1 MASIGGLS
9 GSTSNSLSGLK
20 GYGGLA
26 SGLDRDSLIESM
38 TQGTTSKIYKQQQKK
53 TSLQWEQTAIRN
65 ITDKMIAFSDKYLST
80 YSSSTNLFSSTF
92 WGRNNI
98 SVLGS
103 NSKYVSVSGS
113 SSTADTLSIL
123 GVKQLAKK
131 AQMTSGS
138 AASDGILKTGE
149 INPLDVQKA
158 ENLAGKTIEINF
170 GDNNYTVTLP
180 SGSDYK
186 YDTVENIAKSLN
198 EAFKDI
204 ELKDG
209 TKLNAVLKVEASGQ
223 KVTFK
228 NLDQGQNIFKLTGGT
243 ALSHL
248 GFKDKPDSEFK
259 EMDITSAG
267 LESVRNITEDDIF
280 TKTTFIDRIAEK
292 ELTFTYNGVSKS
304 IKMPTKEE
312 LEKAQ
317 DNSKYGATRKE
328 RIMNKMKESMQ
339 NQLDDAFGTGRVK
352 VDMPTNTNGSYSLQF
367 ITTVPDGSADTT
379 SILSVSSGSP
389 GLLGENGALKMNY
402 GESNRINM
410 DAKIS
415 ESGLNLGKD
424 VKFPAKITINN
435 AEIEVTENDTVRTL
449 MDKIN
454 NDPDAGVQVSYQNS
468 SDKFVF
474 TAKANGASGNITVG
488 GDFAKIFGDEN
499 TFNKVKGQDAII
511 SVKYAGSDEEVKIVR
526 DSNTF
531 KMDGMTITVSGEFGY
546 IKNPNFDSSKPIDPE
561 NNPDMI
567 LDPTVDPVTFDAKV
581 DEDKIV
587 ETIKKMVEEYNEI
600 IELVGKET
608 GTKPNRDYEPLTSAQ
623 KAEMSESEIEA
634 WEEKAKEGLLFN
646 DNDLKGL
653 SNSLRFVVS
662 TVDQAALKKLGITT
676 SSTASDN
683 GKLSFDESA
692 FRAALKTDPEGI
704 REMFTKERT
713 VDENGV
719 ATGVNG
725 IAVNMKS
732 AFDKYAKT
740 LGEPKGIL
748 IERAGSIKSPAS
760 ITQNSLYKQIEQI
773 DERISDLQDLL
784 EMEQDR
790 YIKQFTALESV
801 IAQMNSQSG
810 WLSQFGSGY

>member
-113 SSTADTLSIL
+113 SSTEDTLSIL

-138 AASDGILKTGE
+138 AASDGILKTGK
-149 INPLDVQKA
+149 IDLSDQKA
-158 ENLAGKTIEINF
+158 ENLEGKTIEINY
-170 GDNNYTVTLP
+170 GDKNYTVTLP

-186 YDTVENIAKSLN
+186 YDSVDNIVKSLN
-198 EAFKDI
+198 KAFENVELDGGKKLNDVLAVETKGDRIVFKD
-204 ELKDG
+204 
-209 TKLNAVLKVEASGQ
+209 KVNNG
-223 KVTFK
+223 
-228 NLDQGQNIFKLTGGT
+228 NIFKLTGGT

-267 LESVRNITEDDIF
+267 LESVRDITEDDIF
-280 TKTTFIDRIAEK
+280 TKTPFIDRIAGK

-304 IKMPTKEE
+304 IKLP
-312 LEKAQ
+312 EKDALNNGNIL
-317 DNSKYGATRKE
+317 DTLRT
-328 RIMNKMKESMQ
+328 SMQ
-339 NQLDDAFGTGRVK
+339 KQLDDAFGDGRIK
-352 VDMPTNTNGSYSLQF
+352 VSANSGGLQF
-367 ITTVPDGSADTT
+367 KTTVPGGGNDT
-379 SILSVSSGSP
+379 SSVLSVSSGSA
-389 GLLGENGALKMNY
+389 GLLGENGALNMNY
-402 GESNRINM
+402 GESNRVNM
-410 DAKIS
+410 EAKIS
-415 ESGLNLGKD
+415 ESGLRTFKEGTT
-424 VKFPAKITINN
+424 FPATITINGVDIKV
-435 AEIEVTENDTVRTL
+435 EESDTVRTL

-454 NDPDAGVQVSYQNS
+454 NSDAGVEVNYQNS

-474 TAKANGASGNITVG
+474 TSKKDGASGKISVG
-488 GDFAKIFGDEN
+488 GDFKNIFG
-499 TFNKVKGQDAII
+499 TSFNKTDGQDAIVA
-511 SVKYAGSDEEVKIVR
+511 VKYAGSDEVVEIVR
-526 DSNTF
+526 DSNSF
-531 KMDGMTITVSGEFGY
+531 KIDGMTISVNGEFGY
-546 IKNPNFDSSKPIDPE
+546 KAGAGGKLE
-561 NNPDMI
+561 
-567 LDPTVDPVTFDAKV
+567 LDKTSDPVTFDAKV

-608 GTKPNRDYEPLTSAQ
+608 GIKPNRDYEPLTSAQ

-662 TVDQAALKKLGITT
+662 TADQAALKKLGITT
-676 SSTASDN
+676 SSTASDK

-760 ITQNSLYKQIEQI
+760 ITQNSLYKQMEQI
-773 DERISDLQDLL
+773 DKRISDLQDVLK
-784 EMEQDR
+784 MEQDR
-790 YIKQFTALESV
+790 YIRQFTALESV

>member
-138 AASDGILKTGE
+138 AASDGILKTGK
-149 INPLDVQKA
+149 IDLSDQKA
-158 ENLAGKTIEINF
+158 ENLEGKTIEINY
-170 GDNNYTVTLP
+170 GDKNYTVTLP

-186 YDTVENIAKSLN
+186 YDSVDNIVKSLN
-198 EAFKDI
+198 KAFENVELDGGKKLNDVLAVETKGDRIVFKD
-204 ELKDG
+204 
-209 TKLNAVLKVEASGQ
+209 KVNNG
-223 KVTFK
+223 
-228 NLDQGQNIFKLTGGT
+228 NIFKLTGGT

-267 LESVRNITEDDIF
+267 LESVRDITEDDIF
-280 TKTTFIDRIAEK
+280 TKTPFIDRIAGK

-304 IKMPTKEE
+304 IKLP
-312 LEKAQ
+312 EKDALNNGNIL
-317 DNSKYGATRKE
+317 DTLRT
-328 RIMNKMKESMQ
+328 SMQ
-339 NQLDDAFGTGRVK
+339 KQLDDAFGDGRIK
-352 VDMPTNTNGSYSLQF
+352 VSANSGGLQF
-367 ITTVPDGSADTT
+367 KTTVPGGGNDT
-379 SILSVSSGSP
+379 SSVLSVSSGSA
-389 GLLGENGALKMNY
+389 GLLGENGALNMNY
-402 GESNRINM
+402 GESNRVNM
-410 DAKIS
+410 EAKIS
-415 ESGLNLGKD
+415 ESGLRTFKEGTT
-424 VKFPAKITINN
+424 FPATITINGVDIKV
-435 AEIEVTENDTVRTL
+435 EESDTVRTL

-454 NDPDAGVQVSYQNS
+454 NSDAGVEVNYQNY

-474 TAKANGASGNITVG
+474 TSKKDGASGKISVG
-488 GDFAKIFGDEN
+488 GDFKNIFG
-499 TFNKVKGQDAII
+499 TSFNKTDGQDAIVA
-511 SVKYAGSDEEVKIVR
+511 VKYAGSDEVVEIVR
-526 DSNTF
+526 DSNSF
-531 KMDGMTITVSGEFGY
+531 KIDGMTISVNGEFGY
-546 IKNPNFDSSKPIDPE
+546 KAGAGGKLE
-561 NNPDMI
+561 
-567 LDPTVDPVTFDAKV
+567 LDKTSDPVTFDAKV

-608 GTKPNRDYEPLTSAQ
+608 GIKPNRDYEPLTSAQ

-662 TVDQAALKKLGITT
+662 TADQAALKKLGITT
-676 SSTASDN
+676 SSTASDK

-760 ITQNSLYKQIEQI
+760 ITQNSLYKQMEQI
-773 DERISDLQDLL
+773 DKRISDLQDVLK
-784 EMEQDR
+784 MEQDR
-790 YIKQFTALESV
+790 YIRQFTALESV

>member
-138 AASDGILKTGE
+138 AASDGILKTGK
-149 INPLDVQKA
+149 IDLSDQKA
-158 ENLAGKTIEINF
+158 ENLEGKTIEINY
-170 GDNNYTVTLP
+170 GDKNYTVTLP

-186 YDTVENIAKSLN
+186 YDSVDNIVKSLN
-198 EAFKDI
+198 KAFENVELDGGKKLNDVLAVETKGDRIVFKD
-204 ELKDG
+204 
-209 TKLNAVLKVEASGQ
+209 KVNNG
-223 KVTFK
+223 
-228 NLDQGQNIFKLTGGT
+228 NIFKLTGGT

-280 TKTTFIDRIAEK
+280 TKTPFIDRIAGK

-304 IKMPTKEE
+304 IKLP
-312 LEKAQ
+312 EKDALNNG
-317 DNSKYGATRKE
+317 DILDTLRT
-328 RIMNKMKESMQ
+328 SMQ
-339 NQLDDAFGTGRVK
+339 KQLDDAFGDGRIK
-352 VDMPTNTNGSYSLQF
+352 VSANSGGLQF
-367 ITTVPDGSADTT
+367 KTTVPGGGNDT
-379 SILSVSSGSP
+379 SSVLSVSSGSA
-389 GLLGENGALKMNY
+389 GLLGENGALNMNY
-402 GESNRINM
+402 GESNRVNM
-410 DAKIS
+410 EAKIS
-415 ESGLNLGKD
+415 ESGLITFKEGTT
-424 VKFPAKITINN
+424 FPATITINGVDIKV
-435 AEIEVTENDTVRTL
+435 EESDTVRTL

-454 NDPDAGVQVSYQNS
+454 NSDAGVEVNYQNS

-474 TAKANGASGNITVG
+474 TSKKDGASGKISVG
-488 GDFAKIFGDEN
+488 GDFENIFG
-499 TFNKVKGQDAII
+499 TSFNKTDGQDAIVA
-511 SVKYAGSDEEVKIVR
+511 VKYAGSDKEVEIVR
-526 DSNTF
+526 DSNSF
-531 KMDGMTITVSGEFGY
+531 KIDGMTISVNGEFGY
-546 IKNPNFDSSKPIDPE
+546 KAGAGGKLE
-561 NNPDMI
+561 
-567 LDPTVDPVTFDAKV
+567 LDKTSDPVTFDAKV

-662 TVDQAALKKLGITT
+662 TADQAALKKLGITT

-790 YIKQFTALESV
+790 YIRQFTALESV

>member
-138 AASDGILKTGE
+138 AASDGILKTGK
-149 INPLDVQKA
+149 IDLSDQKA
-158 ENLAGKTIEINF
+158 ENLEGKTIEINY
-170 GDNNYTVTLP
+170 GDKNYTVTLP

-186 YDTVENIAKSLN
+186 YDSVDNIVKSLN
-198 EAFKDI
+198 KAFENVELDGGKKLNDVLAVETKGDRIVFKD
-204 ELKDG
+204 KG
-209 TKLNAVLKVEASGQ
+209 NNG
-223 KVTFK
+223 
-228 NLDQGQNIFKLTGGT
+228 NIFKLTGGT

-267 LESVRNITEDDIF
+267 LESVRDITEDDIF
-280 TKTTFIDRIAEK
+280 TKTPFIDRIAGK

-304 IKMPTKEE
+304 IKLP
-312 LEKAQ
+312 EKDALNNGNIL
-317 DNSKYGATRKE
+317 DTLRT
-328 RIMNKMKESMQ
+328 SMQ
-339 NQLDDAFGTGRVK
+339 KQLDDAFGDGRIK
-352 VDMPTNTNGSYSLQF
+352 VSANSGGLQF
-367 ITTVPDGSADTT
+367 KTTVPGGGNDTS
-379 SILSVSSGSP
+379 SILSVSSGSA
-389 GLLGENGALKMNY
+389 GLLGENGALNMNY
-402 GESNRINM
+402 GESNRVNM
-410 DAKIS
+410 EAKIS
-415 ESGLNLGKD
+415 ESGLRTFKEGTT
-424 VKFPAKITINN
+424 FPATITINGVDIKV
-435 AEIEVTENDTVRTL
+435 EESDTVRTL

-454 NDPDAGVQVSYQNS
+454 NSDAGVEVNYQNS

-474 TAKANGASGNITVG
+474 TSKKDGASGKISVG
-488 GDFAKIFGDEN
+488 GDFKNIFG
-499 TFNKVKGQDAII
+499 TSFNKTDGQDAIVA
-511 SVKYAGSDEEVKIVR
+511 VKYAGSDEVVEIVR
-526 DSNTF
+526 DSNSF
-531 KMDGMTITVSGEFGY
+531 KIDGMTISVNGEFGY
-546 IKNPNFDSSKPIDPE
+546 KAGAGGKLE
-561 NNPDMI
+561 
-567 LDPTVDPVTFDAKV
+567 LDKTSDPVTFDAKV

-608 GTKPNRDYEPLTSAQ
+608 GIKPNRDYEPLTSAQ

-662 TVDQAALKKLGITT
+662 TADQAALKKLGITT
-676 SSTASDN
+676 SSTASDK

-760 ITQNSLYKQIEQI
+760 ITQNSLYKQMEQI
-773 DERISDLQDLL
+773 DKRISDLQDVLK
-784 EMEQDR
+784 MEQDR
-790 YIKQFTALESV
+790 YIRQFTALESV

>member
-26 SGLDRDSLIESM
+26 SALDRDSLIESM

-138 AASDGILKTGE
+138 AASDGILKTGK
-149 INPLDVQKA
+149 IDLSDQKA
-158 ENLAGKTIEINF
+158 ENLEGKTIEINY
-170 GDNNYTVTLP
+170 GDKNYTVTLP

-186 YDTVENIAKSLN
+186 YDSVDNIVKSLN
-198 EAFKDI
+198 KAFENVELDGGKKLNDVLAVETKGDRIVFKD
-204 ELKDG
+204 
-209 TKLNAVLKVEASGQ
+209 KVNNG
-223 KVTFK
+223 
-228 NLDQGQNIFKLTGGT
+228 NIFKLTGGT

-267 LESVRNITEDDIF
+267 LESVRDITEDDIF
-280 TKTTFIDRIAEK
+280 TKTPFIDRIAGK

-304 IKMPTKEE
+304 IKLP
-312 LEKAQ
+312 EKDALNNGNIL
-317 DNSKYGATRKE
+317 DTLRT
-328 RIMNKMKESMQ
+328 SMQ
-339 NQLDDAFGTGRVK
+339 KQLDDAFGDGRIK
-352 VDMPTNTNGSYSLQF
+352 VSANSGGLQF
-367 ITTVPDGSADTT
+367 KTTVPGGGNDT
-379 SILSVSSGSP
+379 SSVLSVSSGSA
-389 GLLGENGALKMNY
+389 GLLGENGALNMNY
-402 GESNRINM
+402 GESNRVNM
-410 DAKIS
+410 EAKIS
-415 ESGLNLGKD
+415 ESGLRTFKEGTT
-424 VKFPAKITINN
+424 FPATITINGVDIKV
-435 AEIEVTENDTVRTL
+435 EESDTVRTL

-454 NDPDAGVQVSYQNS
+454 NSDAGVEVNYQNS

-474 TAKANGASGNITVG
+474 TSKKDGASGKISVG
-488 GDFAKIFGDEN
+488 GDFKNIFG
-499 TFNKVKGQDAII
+499 TSFNKTDGQDAIVA
-511 SVKYAGSDEEVKIVR
+511 VKYAGSDEVVEIVR
-526 DSNTF
+526 DSNSF
-531 KMDGMTITVSGEFGY
+531 KIDGMTISVNGEFGY
-546 IKNPNFDSSKPIDPE
+546 KAGAGGKLE
-561 NNPDMI
+561 
-567 LDPTVDPVTFDAKV
+567 LDKTSDPVTFDAKV

-608 GTKPNRDYEPLTSAQ
+608 GIKPNRDYEPLTSAQ

-662 TVDQAALKKLGITT
+662 TADQAALKKLGITT
-676 SSTASDN
+676 SSTASDK

-760 ITQNSLYKQIEQI
+760 ITQNSLYKQMEQI
-773 DERISDLQDLL
+773 DKRISDLQDVLK
-784 EMEQDR
+784 MEQDR
-790 YIKQFTALESV
+790 YIRQFTALESV

>member
-138 AASDGILKTGE
+138 AASDGILKTGR
-149 INPLDVQKA
+149 IDLSDQKA
-158 ENLAGKTIEINF
+158 ENLEGKTIEINY
-170 GDNNYTVTLP
+170 GDKNYTVTLP

-186 YDTVENIAKSLN
+186 YDSVDNIVKSLN
-198 EAFKDI
+198 KAFENVELDGGKKLNDVLAVETKGDRIVFKD
-204 ELKDG
+204 
-209 TKLNAVLKVEASGQ
+209 KVNNG
-223 KVTFK
+223 
-228 NLDQGQNIFKLTGGT
+228 NIFKLTGGT

-267 LESVRNITEDDIF
+267 LESVRDITEDDIF
-280 TKTTFIDRIAEK
+280 TKTPFIDRIAGK

-304 IKMPTKEE
+304 IKLP
-312 LEKAQ
+312 EKDALNNGNIQ
-317 DNSKYGATRKE
+317 DTLRT
-328 RIMNKMKESMQ
+328 SMQ
-339 NQLDDAFGTGRVK
+339 KQLDDAFGDGRIK
-352 VDMPTNTNGSYSLQF
+352 VSANSGGLQF
-367 ITTVPDGSADTT
+367 KTTVPGGGNDTS
-379 SILSVSSGSP
+379 SILSVSSGSA
-389 GLLGENGALKMNY
+389 GLLGENGALNMNY
-402 GESNRINM
+402 GESNRVNM
-410 DAKIS
+410 EAKIS
-415 ESGLNLGKD
+415 ESGLRTFKEGTT
-424 VKFPAKITINN
+424 FPATITINGVDIKV
-435 AEIEVTENDTVRTL
+435 EESDTVRTL

-454 NDPDAGVQVSYQNS
+454 NSDAGVEVNYQNS

-474 TAKANGASGNITVG
+474 TSKKDGASGKISVG
-488 GDFAKIFGDEN
+488 GDFKYIFG
-499 TFNKVKGQDAII
+499 TSFNKTDGQDAIVA
-511 SVKYAGSDEEVKIVR
+511 VKYAGSDEVVEIVR
-526 DSNTF
+526 DSNSF
-531 KMDGMTITVSGEFGY
+531 KIDGMTISVNGEFGY
-546 IKNPNFDSSKPIDPE
+546 KAGAGGKLE
-561 NNPDMI
+561 
-567 LDPTVDPVTFDAKV
+567 LDKTSDPVTFDAKV

-608 GTKPNRDYEPLTSAQ
+608 GIKPNRDYEPLTSAQ

-662 TVDQAALKKLGITT
+662 TADQAALKKLGITT
-676 SSTASDN
+676 SSTASDK

-760 ITQNSLYKQIEQI
+760 ITQNSLYKQMEQI
-773 DERISDLQDLL
+773 DKRTSDLQDVLK
-784 EMEQDR
+784 MEQDR
-790 YIKQFTALESV
+790 YIRQFTALESV

>member
-138 AASDGILKTGE
+138 AASDGILKTGK
-149 INPLDVQKA
+149 IDLSDQKA
-158 ENLAGKTIEINF
+158 ENLEGKTIEINY
-170 GDNNYTVTLP
+170 GDKNYTVTLP

-186 YDTVENIAKSLN
+186 YDSVDNIVKSLN
-198 EAFKDI
+198 KAFENVELDGGKKLNDVLAVETKGDRIVFKD
-204 ELKDG
+204 
-209 TKLNAVLKVEASGQ
+209 KVNNG
-223 KVTFK
+223 
-228 NLDQGQNIFKLTGGT
+228 NIFKLTGGT

-267 LESVRNITEDDIF
+267 LESVRDITEDDIF
-280 TKTTFIDRIAEK
+280 TKTPFIDRIAGK

-304 IKMPTKEE
+304 IKLP
-312 LEKAQ
+312 EKDALNNGNIL
-317 DNSKYGATRKE
+317 DTLRT
-328 RIMNKMKESMQ
+328 SMQ
-339 NQLDDAFGTGRVK
+339 KQLDDAFGDGRIK
-352 VDMPTNTNGSYSLQF
+352 VSANSGGLQF
-367 ITTVPDGSADTT
+367 KTTVPGGGNDT
-379 SILSVSSGSP
+379 SSVLSVSSGSA
-389 GLLGENGALKMNY
+389 GLLGENGALNMNY
-402 GESNRINM
+402 GESNRVNM
-410 DAKIS
+410 EAKIS
-415 ESGLNLGKD
+415 ESGLRTFKEGTT
-424 VKFPAKITINN
+424 FPATMTINGVDIKV
-435 AEIEVTENDTVRTL
+435 EESDTVRTL

-454 NDPDAGVQVSYQNS
+454 NSDAGVEVNYQNS

-474 TAKANGASGNITVG
+474 TSKKDGASGKISVG
-488 GDFAKIFGDEN
+488 GDFKNIFG
-499 TFNKVKGQDAII
+499 TSFNKTDGQDAIVA
-511 SVKYAGSDEEVKIVR
+511 VKYAGSDEVVEIVR
-526 DSNTF
+526 DSNSF
-531 KMDGMTITVSGEFGY
+531 KIDGMTISVNGEFGY
-546 IKNPNFDSSKPIDPE
+546 KAGAGGKLE
-561 NNPDMI
+561 
-567 LDPTVDPVTFDAKV
+567 LDKTSDPVTFDAKV

-608 GTKPNRDYEPLTSAQ
+608 GIKPNRDYEPLTSAQ

-662 TVDQAALKKLGITT
+662 TADQAALKKLGITT
-676 SSTASDN
+676 SSTASDK

-760 ITQNSLYKQIEQI
+760 ITQNSLYKQMEQI
-773 DERISDLQDLL
+773 DKRISDLQDVLK
-784 EMEQDR
+784 MEQDR
-790 YIKQFTALESV
+790 YIRQFTALESV

>member
-138 AASDGILKTGE
+138 AASDGILKTGK
-149 INPLDVQKA
+149 IDLSDQKA
-158 ENLAGKTIEINF
+158 ENLEGKTIEINY
-170 GDNNYTVTLP
+170 GDKNYTVTLP

-186 YDTVENIAKSLN
+186 YDSVDNIVKSLN
-198 EAFKDI
+198 KAFENVELDGGKKLNDVLAVETKGDRIVFKD
-204 ELKDG
+204 
-209 TKLNAVLKVEASGQ
+209 KVNNG
-223 KVTFK
+223 
-228 NLDQGQNIFKLTGGT
+228 NIFKLTGGT

-267 LESVRNITEDDIF
+267 LESVRDITEDDIF
-280 TKTTFIDRIAEK
+280 TNTPFIDRIAGK

-304 IKMPTKEE
+304 IKLP
-312 LEKAQ
+312 EKDALNNGNIL
-317 DNSKYGATRKE
+317 DTLRT
-328 RIMNKMKESMQ
+328 SMQ
-339 NQLDDAFGTGRVK
+339 KQLDDAFGDGRIK
-352 VDMPTNTNGSYSLQF
+352 VSANSGGLQF
-367 ITTVPDGSADTT
+367 KTTVPGGGNDT
-379 SILSVSSGSP
+379 SSVLSVSSGSA
-389 GLLGENGALKMNY
+389 GLLGENGALNMNY
-402 GESNRINM
+402 GESNRVNM
-410 DAKIS
+410 EAKIS
-415 ESGLNLGKD
+415 ESGLRTFKEGTT
-424 VKFPAKITINN
+424 FPATITINGVDIKV
-435 AEIEVTENDTVRTL
+435 EESDTVRTL

-454 NDPDAGVQVSYQNS
+454 NSDAGVEVNYQNS

-474 TAKANGASGNITVG
+474 TSKKDGASGKISVG
-488 GDFAKIFGDEN
+488 GDFKNIFG
-499 TFNKVKGQDAII
+499 TSFNKTDGQDAIVA
-511 SVKYAGSDEEVKIVR
+511 VKYAGSDEVVEIVR
-526 DSNTF
+526 DSNSF
-531 KMDGMTITVSGEFGY
+531 KIDGMTISVNGEFGY
-546 IKNPNFDSSKPIDPE
+546 KAGAGGKLE
-561 NNPDMI
+561 
-567 LDPTVDPVTFDAKV
+567 LDKTSDPVTFDAKV

>member
-138 AASDGILKTGE
+138 AASDGILKTGK
-149 INPLDVQKA
+149 IDLSDQKA
-158 ENLAGKTIEINF
+158 ENLEGKTIEINY
-170 GDNNYTVTLP
+170 GDKNYTVTLP

-186 YDTVENIAKSLN
+186 YDSVDNIVKSLN
-198 EAFKDI
+198 KAFENVELDGGKKLNDVLAVETKGDRIVFKD
-204 ELKDG
+204 
-209 TKLNAVLKVEASGQ
+209 KVNNG
-223 KVTFK
+223 
-228 NLDQGQNIFKLTGGT
+228 NIFKLTGGT

-259 EMDITSAG
+259 EMDDITSAG
-267 LESVRNITEDDIF
+267 LESVRDITEDDIF
-280 TKTTFIDRIAEK
+280 TKTPFIDRIAGK

-304 IKMPTKEE
+304 IKLP
-312 LEKAQ
+312 EKDALNNGNIL
-317 DNSKYGATRKE
+317 DTLRT
-328 RIMNKMKESMQ
+328 SMQ
-339 NQLDDAFGTGRVK
+339 KQLDDAFGDGRIK
-352 VDMPTNTNGSYSLQF
+352 VSANSGGLQF
-367 ITTVPDGSADTT
+367 KTTVPGGGNDT
-379 SILSVSSGSP
+379 SSVLSVSSGSA
-389 GLLGENGALKMNY
+389 GLLGENGALNMNY
-402 GESNRINM
+402 GESNRVNM
-410 DAKIS
+410 EAKIS
-415 ESGLNLGKD
+415 ESGLRTFKEGTT
-424 VKFPAKITINN
+424 FPATITINGVDIKV
-435 AEIEVTENDTVRTL
+435 EESDTVRTL

-454 NDPDAGVQVSYQNS
+454 NSDAGVEVNYQNS

-474 TAKANGASGNITVG
+474 TSKKDGASGKISVG
-488 GDFAKIFGDEN
+488 GDFKNIFG
-499 TFNKVKGQDAII
+499 TSFNKTDGQDAIVA
-511 SVKYAGSDEEVKIVR
+511 VKYAGSDEVVEIVR
-526 DSNTF
+526 DSNSF
-531 KMDGMTITVSGEFGY
+531 KIDGMTISVNGEFGY
-546 IKNPNFDSSKPIDPE
+546 KAGAGGKLE
-561 NNPDMI
+561 
-567 LDPTVDPVTFDAKV
+567 LDKTSDPVTFDAKV

-608 GTKPNRDYEPLTSAQ
+608 GIKPNRDYEPLTSAQ

-662 TVDQAALKKLGITT
+662 TADQAALKKLGITT
-676 SSTASDN
+676 SSTASDK

-760 ITQNSLYKQIEQI
+760 ITQNSLYKQMEQI
-773 DERISDLQDLL
+773 DKRISDLQDVLK
-784 EMEQDR
+784 MEQDR
-790 YIKQFTALESV
+790 YIRQFTALESV

>member
-138 AASDGILKTGE
+138 AASDGILKTGK
-149 INPLDVQKA
+149 IDLSDQKA
-158 ENLAGKTIEINF
+158 ENLEGKIIEINY
-170 GDNNYTVTLP
+170 GDKNYTVTLP

-186 YDTVENIAKSLN
+186 YDSVDNIVKSLN
-198 EAFKDI
+198 KAFENVELDGGKKLNDVLAVETKGDRIVFKD
-204 ELKDG
+204 
-209 TKLNAVLKVEASGQ
+209 KVNNG
-223 KVTFK
+223 
-228 NLDQGQNIFKLTGGT
+228 NIFKLTGGT

-267 LESVRNITEDDIF
+267 LESVRDITEDDIF
-280 TKTTFIDRIAEK
+280 TKTPFIDRIAGK

-304 IKMPTKEE
+304 IKLP
-312 LEKAQ
+312 EKDALNNGNIL
-317 DNSKYGATRKE
+317 DTLRT
-328 RIMNKMKESMQ
+328 SMQ
-339 NQLDDAFGTGRVK
+339 KQLDDAFGDGRIK
-352 VDMPTNTNGSYSLQF
+352 VSANSGGLQF
-367 ITTVPDGSADTT
+367 KTTVPGGGNDT
-379 SILSVSSGSP
+379 SSVLSVSSGSA
-389 GLLGENGALKMNY
+389 GLLGENGALNMNY
-402 GESNRINM
+402 GESNRVNM
-410 DAKIS
+410 EAKIS
-415 ESGLNLGKD
+415 ESGLRTFKEGTT
-424 VKFPAKITINN
+424 FPATITINGVDIKV
-435 AEIEVTENDTVRTL
+435 EESDTVRTL

-454 NDPDAGVQVSYQNS
+454 NSDAGVEVNYQNS

-474 TAKANGASGNITVG
+474 TSKKDGASGKISVG
-488 GDFAKIFGDEN
+488 GDFKNIFG
-499 TFNKVKGQDAII
+499 TSFNKTDGQDAIVA
-511 SVKYAGSDEEVKIVR
+511 VKYAGSDEVVEIVR
-526 DSNTF
+526 DSNSF
-531 KMDGMTITVSGEFGY
+531 KIDGMTISVNGEFGY
-546 IKNPNFDSSKPIDPE
+546 KAGAGGKLE
-561 NNPDMI
+561 
-567 LDPTVDPVTFDAKV
+567 LDKTSDPVTFDAKV

-608 GTKPNRDYEPLTSAQ
+608 GIKPNRDYEPLTSAQ

-662 TVDQAALKKLGITT
+662 TADQAALKKLGITT
-676 SSTASDN
+676 SSTASDK

-760 ITQNSLYKQIEQI
+760 ITQNSLYKQMEQI
-773 DERISDLQDLL
+773 DKRISDLQDVLK
-784 EMEQDR
+784 MEQDR
-790 YIKQFTALESV
+790 YIRQFTALESV

>member
-138 AASDGILKTGE
+138 AASDGILKTGK
-149 INPLDVQKA
+149 IDLSDQKA
-158 ENLAGKTIEINF
+158 ENLEGKTIEINY
-170 GDNNYTVTLP
+170 GDKNYTVTLP

-186 YDTVENIAKSLN
+186 YDSVDNIVKSLN
-198 EAFKDI
+198 KAFENVELDGGKKLNDVLAVETKGDRIVFKD
-204 ELKDG
+204 
-209 TKLNAVLKVEASGQ
+209 KVNNG
-223 KVTFK
+223 
-228 NLDQGQNIFKLTGGT
+228 NIFKLTGGT

-280 TKTTFIDRIAEK
+280 TKTPFIDRIAGK

-304 IKMPTKEE
+304 IKLP
-312 LEKAQ
+312 EKDALNNG
-317 DNSKYGATRKE
+317 DILDTLRT
-328 RIMNKMKESMQ
+328 SMQ
-339 NQLDDAFGTGRVK
+339 KQLDDAFGDGRIK
-352 VDMPTNTNGSYSLQF
+352 VSANSGGLQF
-367 ITTVPDGSADTT
+367 KTTVPGGGNDT
-379 SILSVSSGSP
+379 SSVLSVSSGSA
-389 GLLGENGALKMNY
+389 GLLGENGALNMNY
-402 GESNRINM
+402 GESNRVNM
-410 DAKIS
+410 EAKIS
-415 ESGLNLGKD
+415 ESGLITFKEGTT
-424 VKFPAKITINN
+424 FPATITINGVDDIKV
-435 AEIEVTENDTVRTL
+435 EESDTVRTL

-454 NDPDAGVQVSYQNS
+454 NSDAGVEVNYQNS

-474 TAKANGASGNITVG
+474 TSKKDGASGKISVG
-488 GDFAKIFGDEN
+488 GDFENIFG
-499 TFNKVKGQDAII
+499 TSFNKTDGQDAIVA
-511 SVKYAGSDEEVKIVR
+511 VKYAGSDKEVEIVR
-526 DSNTF
+526 DSNSF
-531 KMDGMTITVSGEFGY
+531 KIDGMTISVNGEFGY
-546 IKNPNFDSSKPIDPE
+546 KAGAGGKLE
-561 NNPDMI
+561 
-567 LDPTVDPVTFDAKV
+567 LDKTSDPVTFDAKV

-662 TVDQAALKKLGITT
+662 TADQAALKKLGITT

-773 DERISDLQDLL
+773 DERISRSSGSSGNGTGSLYQTVYCIRISDRAD
-784 EMEQDR
+784 EQSEW
-790 YIKQFTALESV
+790 LV
-801 IAQMNSQSG
+801 ITVWKRILM
-810 WLSQFGSGY
+810 

>member
-80 YSSSTNLFSSTF
+80 YSSSTNLFRSTF

-138 AASDGILKTGE
+138 AASDGILKTGK
-149 INPLDVQKA
+149 IDLSDQKA
-158 ENLAGKTIEINF
+158 ENLEGKTIEINY
-170 GDNNYTVTLP
+170 GDKNYTVTLP

-186 YDTVENIAKSLN
+186 YDSVDNIVKSLN
-198 EAFKDI
+198 KAFENVELDGGKKLNDVLAVETKGDRIVFKD
-204 ELKDG
+204 
-209 TKLNAVLKVEASGQ
+209 KVNNG
-223 KVTFK
+223 
-228 NLDQGQNIFKLTGGT
+228 NIFKLTGGT

-267 LESVRNITEDDIF
+267 LESVRDITEDDIF
-280 TKTTFIDRIAEK
+280 TKTPFIDRIAGK

-304 IKMPTKEE
+304 IKLP
-312 LEKAQ
+312 EKDALNNGNIL
-317 DNSKYGATRKE
+317 DTLRT
-328 RIMNKMKESMQ
+328 SMQ
-339 NQLDDAFGTGRVK
+339 KQLDDAFGDGRIK
-352 VDMPTNTNGSYSLQF
+352 VSANSGGLQF
-367 ITTVPDGSADTT
+367 KTTVPGGGNDT
-379 SILSVSSGSP
+379 SSVLSVSSGSA
-389 GLLGENGALKMNY
+389 GLLGENGALNMNY
-402 GESNRINM
+402 GESNRVNM
-410 DAKIS
+410 EAKIS
-415 ESGLNLGKD
+415 ESGLRTFKEGTT
-424 VKFPAKITINN
+424 FPATITINGVDIKV
-435 AEIEVTENDTVRTL
+435 EESDTVRTL

-454 NDPDAGVQVSYQNS
+454 NSDAGVEVNYQNS

-474 TAKANGASGNITVG
+474 TSKKDGASGKISVG
-488 GDFAKIFGDEN
+488 GDFKNIFG
-499 TFNKVKGQDAII
+499 TSFNKTDGQDAIVA
-511 SVKYAGSDEEVKIVR
+511 VKYAGSDEVVEIVR
-526 DSNTF
+526 DSNSF
-531 KMDGMTITVSGEFGY
+531 KIDGMTISVNGEFGY
-546 IKNPNFDSSKPIDPE
+546 KAGAGGKLE
-561 NNPDMI
+561 
-567 LDPTVDPVTFDAKV
+567 LDKTSDPVTFDAKV

-608 GTKPNRDYEPLTSAQ
+608 GIKPNRDYEPLTSAQ

-662 TVDQAALKKLGITT
+662 TADQAALKKLGITT
-676 SSTASDN
+676 SSTASDK

-760 ITQNSLYKQIEQI
+760 ITQNSLYKQMEQI
-773 DERISDLQDLL
+773 DKRISDLQDVLK
-784 EMEQDR
+784 MEQDR
-790 YIKQFTALESV
+790 YIRQFTALESV

>member
-138 AASDGILKTGE
+138 AASDGILKTGK
-149 INPLDVQKA
+149 IDLSDQKA
-158 ENLAGKTIEINF
+158 ENLEGKTIEINY
-170 GDNNYTVTLP
+170 GDKNYTVTLP

-186 YDTVENIAKSLN
+186 YDSVDNIVKSLN
-198 EAFKDI
+198 KAFENVELDGGKKLNDVLAVETKGDRIVFKD
-204 ELKDG
+204 
-209 TKLNAVLKVEASGQ
+209 KVNNG
-223 KVTFK
+223 
-228 NLDQGQNIFKLTGGT
+228 NIFKLTGGT

-267 LESVRNITEDDIF
+267 LESVRDITEDDIF
-280 TKTTFIDRIAEK
+280 TKTPFIDRIAGK

-304 IKMPTKEE
+304 IKLP
-312 LEKAQ
+312 EKDALNNGNIL
-317 DNSKYGATRKE
+317 DTLRT
-328 RIMNKMKESMQ
+328 SMQ
-339 NQLDDAFGTGRVK
+339 KQLDDAFGDGRIK
-352 VDMPTNTNGSYSLQF
+352 VSANSGGLQF
-367 ITTVPDGSADTT
+367 KTTVPGGGNDT
-379 SILSVSSGSP
+379 SSVLSVSSGSA
-389 GLLGENGALKMNY
+389 GLLGENGALNMNY
-402 GESNRINM
+402 GESNRVNM
-410 DAKIS
+410 EAKIS
-415 ESGLNLGKD
+415 ESGLRTFKEGTT
-424 VKFPAKITINN
+424 FPATITINGVDIKV
-435 AEIEVTENDTVRTL
+435 EESDTVRTL

-454 NDPDAGVQVSYQNS
+454 NSDAGVEVNYQNS

-474 TAKANGASGNITVG
+474 TSKKDGASGKISVG
-488 GDFAKIFGDEN
+488 GDFKNIFG
-499 TFNKVKGQDAII
+499 TSFNKTDGQDAIVA
-511 SVKYAGSDEEVKIVR
+511 VKYAGSDEVVEIVR
-526 DSNTF
+526 DSNSF
-531 KMDGMTITVSGEFGY
+531 KIDGMTISVNGEFGY
-546 IKNPNFDSSKPIDPE
+546 KAGAGGKLE
-561 NNPDMI
+561 
-567 LDPTVDPVTFDAKV
+567 LDKTSDPVTFDAKV

-608 GTKPNRDYEPLTSAQ
+608 GIKPNRDYEPLTSAQ

-634 WEEKAKEGLLFN
+634 GEEKAKEGLLFN

-662 TVDQAALKKLGITT
+662 TADQAALKKLGITT
-676 SSTASDN
+676 SSTASDK

-760 ITQNSLYKQIEQI
+760 ITQNSLYKQMEQI
-773 DERISDLQDLL
+773 DKRISDLQDVLK
-784 EMEQDR
+784 MEQDR
-790 YIKQFTALESV
+790 YIRQFTALESV

>member
-138 AASDGILKTGE
+138 AASDGILKTGK
-149 INPLDVQKA
+149 IDLSDQKA
-158 ENLAGKTIEINF
+158 ENLEGKTIEINY
-170 GDNNYTVTLP
+170 GDKNYTVTLP

-186 YDTVENIAKSLN
+186 YDSVDNIVKSLN
-198 EAFKDI
+198 KAFENVELDGGKKLNDVLAVETKGDRIVFKD
-204 ELKDG
+204 
-209 TKLNAVLKVEASGQ
+209 KVNNG
-223 KVTFK
+223 
-228 NLDQGQNIFKLTGGT
+228 NIFKLTGGT

-267 LESVRNITEDDIF
+267 LESVRDITEDDIF
-280 TKTTFIDRIAEK
+280 TKTPFIDRIAGK

-304 IKMPTKEE
+304 IKLP
-312 LEKAQ
+312 EKDALNNGNIL
-317 DNSKYGATRKE
+317 DTLRT
-328 RIMNKMKESMQ
+328 SMQ
-339 NQLDDAFGTGRVK
+339 KQLDDAFGDGRIK
-352 VDMPTNTNGSYSLQF
+352 VSAHSGGLQF
-367 ITTVPDGSADTT
+367 KTTVPGGGNDT
-379 SILSVSSGSP
+379 SSVLSVSSGSA
-389 GLLGENGALKMNY
+389 GLLGENGALNMNY
-402 GESNRINM
+402 GESNRVNM
-410 DAKIS
+410 EAKIS
-415 ESGLNLGKD
+415 ESGLRTFKEGTT
-424 VKFPAKITINN
+424 FPATITINGVDIKV
-435 AEIEVTENDTVRTL
+435 EESDTVRTL

-454 NDPDAGVQVSYQNS
+454 NSDAGVEVNYQNS

-474 TAKANGASGNITVG
+474 TSKKDGASGKISVG
-488 GDFAKIFGDEN
+488 GDFKNIFG
-499 TFNKVKGQDAII
+499 TSFNKTDGQDAIVA
-511 SVKYAGSDEEVKIVR
+511 VKYAGSDEVVEIVR
-526 DSNTF
+526 DSNSF
-531 KMDGMTITVSGEFGY
+531 KIDGMTISVNGEFGY
-546 IKNPNFDSSKPIDPE
+546 KAGAGGKLE
-561 NNPDMI
+561 
-567 LDPTVDPVTFDAKV
+567 LDKTSDPVTFDAKV

-623 KAEMSESEIEA
+623 KAEMSESEIKA

-662 TVDQAALKKLGITT
+662 TADQAALKKLGITT

>member
-1 MASIGGLS
+1 
-9 GSTSNSLSGLK
+9 
-20 GYGGLA
+20 
-26 SGLDRDSLIESM
+26 
-38 TQGTTSKIYKQQQKK
+38 
-53 TSLQWEQTAIRN
+53 
-65 ITDKMIAFSDKYLST
+65 
-80 YSSSTNLFSSTF
+80 
-92 WGRNNI
+92 
-98 SVLGS
+98 
-103 NSKYVSVSGS
+103 
-113 SSTADTLSIL
+113 
-123 GVKQLAKK
+123 
-131 AQMTSGS
+131 MTSGS
-138 AASDGILKTGE
+138 AASDGILKTGK
-149 INPLDVQKA
+149 IDLSDQKA
-158 ENLAGKTIEINF
+158 ENLEGKTIEINY
-170 GDNNYTVTLP
+170 GDKNYTVTLP

-186 YDTVENIAKSLN
+186 YDSVDNIVKSLN
-198 EAFKDI
+198 KAFENVELDGGKKLNDVLAVETKGDRIVFKD
-204 ELKDG
+204 
-209 TKLNAVLKVEASGQ
+209 KVNNG
-223 KVTFK
+223 
-228 NLDQGQNIFKLTGGT
+228 NIFKLTGGT

-267 LESVRNITEDDIF
+267 LESVRDITEDDIF
-280 TKTTFIDRIAEK
+280 TKTPFIDRIAGK

-304 IKMPTKEE
+304 IKLP
-312 LEKAQ
+312 EKDALNNGNIL
-317 DNSKYGATRKE
+317 DTLRT
-328 RIMNKMKESMQ
+328 SMQ
-339 NQLDDAFGTGRVK
+339 KQLDDAFGDGRIK
-352 VDMPTNTNGSYSLQF
+352 VSANSGGLQF
-367 ITTVPDGSADTT
+367 KTTVPGGGNDT
-379 SILSVSSGSP
+379 SSVLSVSSGSA
-389 GLLGENGALKMNY
+389 GLLGENGALNMNY
-402 GESNRINM
+402 GESNRVNM
-410 DAKIS
+410 EAKIS
-415 ESGLNLGKD
+415 ESGLRTFKEGTT
-424 VKFPAKITINN
+424 FPATITINGVDIKV
-435 AEIEVTENDTVRTL
+435 EESDTVRTL

-454 NDPDAGVQVSYQNS
+454 NSDAGVEVNYQNS

-474 TAKANGASGNITVG
+474 TSKKDGASGKISVG
-488 GDFAKIFGDEN
+488 GDFKNIFG
-499 TFNKVKGQDAII
+499 TSFNKTDGQDAIVA
-511 SVKYAGSDEEVKIVR
+511 VKYAGSDEVVEIVR
-526 DSNTF
+526 DSNSF
-531 KMDGMTITVSGEFGY
+531 KIDGMTISVNGEFGY
-546 IKNPNFDSSKPIDPE
+546 KAGAGGKLE
-561 NNPDMI
+561 
-567 LDPTVDPVTFDAKV
+567 LDKTSDPVTFDAKV

-608 GTKPNRDYEPLTSAQ
+608 GIKPNRDYEPLTSAQ

-662 TVDQAALKKLGITT
+662 TADQAALKKLGITT
-676 SSTASDN
+676 SSTASDK

-760 ITQNSLYKQIEQI
+760 ITQNSLYKQMEQI
-773 DERISDLQDLL
+773 DKRISDLQDVLK
-784 EMEQDR
+784 MEQDR
-790 YIKQFTALESV
+790 YIRQFTALESV

>member
-138 AASDGILKTGE
+138 AASDGILKTGK
-149 INPLDVQKA
+149 IDLSDQKA
-158 ENLAGKTIEINF
+158 ENLEGKTIEINY
-170 GDNNYTVTLP
+170 GDKNYTVTLP

-186 YDTVENIAKSLN
+186 YDSVDNIVKSLN
-198 EAFKDI
+198 KAFENVELDGGKKLNDVLAVETKGDRIVFKD
-204 ELKDG
+204 
-209 TKLNAVLKVEASGQ
+209 KVNNG
-223 KVTFK
+223 
-228 NLDQGQNIFKLTGGT
+228 NIFKLTGGT

-267 LESVRNITEDDIF
+267 LESVRDITEDDIF
-280 TKTTFIDRIAEK
+280 TKTPFIDRIAGK

-304 IKMPTKEE
+304 IKLP
-312 LEKAQ
+312 EKDALNNGNIL
-317 DNSKYGATRKE
+317 DTLRT
-328 RIMNKMKESMQ
+328 SMQ
-339 NQLDDAFGTGRVK
+339 KQLDDAFGDGRIK
-352 VDMPTNTNGSYSLQF
+352 VSANSGGLQF
-367 ITTVPDGSADTT
+367 KTTVPGGGNDT
-379 SILSVSSGSP
+379 SSVLSVSSGSA
-389 GLLGENGALKMNY
+389 GLLGENGALNMNY
-402 GESNRINM
+402 GESNRVNM
-410 DAKIS
+410 EAKIS
-415 ESGLNLGKD
+415 ESGLRTFKEGTT
-424 VKFPAKITINN
+424 FPATITINGVDIKV
-435 AEIEVTENDTVRTL
+435 EESDTVRTL

-454 NDPDAGVQVSYQNS
+454 NSDAGVEVNYQNY

-474 TAKANGASGNITVG
+474 TSKKDGASGKISVG
-488 GDFAKIFGDEN
+488 FDFKNIFGIS
-499 TFNKVKGQDAII
+499 FNKTDGQDAIVA
-511 SVKYAGSDEEVKIVR
+511 VKYAGSDEVVEIVR
-526 DSNTF
+526 DSNSF
-531 KMDGMTITVSGEFGY
+531 KIDGMTISVNGEFGY
-546 IKNPNFDSSKPIDPE
+546 KAGAGGKLE
-561 NNPDMI
+561 
-567 LDPTVDPVTFDAKV
+567 LDKTSDPVTFDAKV

-608 GTKPNRDYEPLTSAQ
+608 GIKPNRDYEPLTSAQ

-662 TVDQAALKKLGITT
+662 TADQAALKKLGITT
-676 SSTASDN
+676 SSTASDK

-760 ITQNSLYKQIEQI
+760 ITQNSLYKQMEQI
-773 DERISDLQDLL
+773 DKRISDLQDVLK
-784 EMEQDR
+784 MEQDR
-790 YIKQFTALESV
+790 YIRQFTALESV

>member
-138 AASDGILKTGE
+138 AASDGILKTGK
-149 INPLDVQKA
+149 IDLSDQKA
-158 ENLAGKTIEINF
+158 ENLEGKTIEINY
-170 GDNNYTVTLP
+170 GDKNYTVTLP

-186 YDTVENIAKSLN
+186 YDSVDNIVKSLN
-198 EAFKDI
+198 KAFGNVELDGGKKLNDVLAVETKGDRIVFKD
-204 ELKDG
+204 
-209 TKLNAVLKVEASGQ
+209 KVNKG
-223 KVTFK
+223 
-228 NLDQGQNIFKLTGGT
+228 NIFKLTGGT

-267 LESVRNITEDDIF
+267 LESVRDITEDDIF
-280 TKTTFIDRIAEK
+280 TKTPFIDRIAGK

-304 IKMPTKEE
+304 IKLP
-312 LEKAQ
+312 EKDALNNGNIL
-317 DNSKYGATRKE
+317 DTLRT
-328 RIMNKMKESMQ
+328 SMQ
-339 NQLDDAFGTGRVK
+339 KQLDDAFGDGRIK
-352 VDMPTNTNGSYSLQF
+352 VSANSGGLQF
-367 ITTVPDGSADTT
+367 KTTVPGGGNDT
-379 SILSVSSGSP
+379 SSVLSVSSGSA
-389 GLLGENGALKMNY
+389 GLLGENGALNMNY
-402 GESNRINM
+402 GESNRVNM
-410 DAKIS
+410 EAKIS
-415 ESGLNLGKD
+415 ESGLRTFKEGTT
-424 VKFPAKITINN
+424 FPATITINGVDIKV
-435 AEIEVTENDTVRTL
+435 EESDTVRTL

-454 NDPDAGVQVSYQNS
+454 NSDAGVEVNYQNS

-474 TAKANGASGNITVG
+474 TSKKDGASGKISVG
-488 GDFAKIFGDEN
+488 GDFKNIFG
-499 TFNKVKGQDAII
+499 TSFNKTDGQDAIVA
-511 SVKYAGSDEEVKIVR
+511 VKYAGSDEVVEIVR
-526 DSNTF
+526 DSNSF
-531 KMDGMTITVSGEFGY
+531 KIDGMTISVNGEFGY
-546 IKNPNFDSSKPIDPE
+546 KAGAGGKLE
-561 NNPDMI
+561 
-567 LDPTVDPVTFDAKV
+567 LDKTSDPVTFDAKV

-623 KAEMSESEIEA
+623 KAEMSESEIKA

-662 TVDQAALKKLGITT
+662 TADQAALKKLGITT

>member
-138 AASDGILKTGE
+138 AASDGILKTGK
-149 INPLDVQKA
+149 IDLSDQKA
-158 ENLAGKTIEINF
+158 ENLEGKTIEINY
-170 GDNNYTVTLP
+170 GDKNYTVTLP

-186 YDTVENIAKSLN
+186 YDSVDNIVKSLN
-198 EAFKDI
+198 KAFENVELDGGKKLNDVLAVETKGDRIVFKD
-204 ELKDG
+204 
-209 TKLNAVLKVEASGQ
+209 KVNNG
-223 KVTFK
+223 
-228 NLDQGQNIFKLTGGT
+228 NIFKLTGGT

-267 LESVRNITEDDIF
+267 LESVRDITEDDIF
-280 TKTTFIDRIAEK
+280 TKTPFIDRIAGK

-304 IKMPTKEE
+304 IKLP
-312 LEKAQ
+312 EKDALNNGNIL
-317 DNSKYGATRKE
+317 DTLRT
-328 RIMNKMKESMQ
+328 SMQ
-339 NQLDDAFGTGRVK
+339 KQLDDAFGDGRIK
-352 VDMPTNTNGSYSLQF
+352 VSANSGGLQF
-367 ITTVPDGSADTT
+367 KTTVPGGGNDT
-379 SILSVSSGSP
+379 SSVLSVSSGSA
-389 GLLGENGALKMNY
+389 GLLGENGALNMNY
-402 GESNRINM
+402 GESNRVNM
-410 DAKIS
+410 EAKIS
-415 ESGLNLGKD
+415 ESGLRTFKEGTT
-424 VKFPAKITINN
+424 FPATITINGVDIKV
-435 AEIEVTENDTVRTL
+435 EESDTVRTL

-454 NDPDAGVQVSYQNS
+454 NSDAGVEVNYQNS

-474 TAKANGASGNITVG
+474 TSKKDGASGKISVG
-488 GDFAKIFGDEN
+488 GDFKNIFG
-499 TFNKVKGQDAII
+499 TSFNKTDGQDAIVA
-511 SVKYAGSDEEVKIVR
+511 VKYAGSDEVVEIVR
-526 DSNTF
+526 DSNSF
-531 KMDGMTITVSGEFGY
+531 KIDGMTISVNGEFGY
-546 IKNPNFDSSKPIDPE
+546 KAGAGGKLE
-561 NNPDMI
+561 
-567 LDPTVDPVTFDAKV
+567 LDKTSDPVTFDAKV

-608 GTKPNRDYEPLTSAQ
+608 GIKPNRDYEPLTSAQ

-646 DNDLKGL
+646 DIDLKGL

-662 TVDQAALKKLGITT
+662 TADQAALKKLGITT
-676 SSTASDN
+676 SSTASDK

-760 ITQNSLYKQIEQI
+760 ITQNSLYKQMEQI
-773 DERISDLQDLL
+773 DKRISDLQDVLK
-784 EMEQDR
+784 MEQDR
-790 YIKQFTALESV
+790 YIRQFTALESV

>member
-138 AASDGILKTGE
+138 AASDGILKTGK
-149 INPLDVQKA
+149 IDLSDQKA
-158 ENLAGKTIEINF
+158 ENLEGKTIEINY
-170 GDNNYTVTLP
+170 GDKNYTVTLP

-186 YDTVENIAKSLN
+186 YDSVDNIVKSLN
-198 EAFKDI
+198 KAFENVELDGGKKLNDVLAVETKGDRIVFKD
-204 ELKDG
+204 
-209 TKLNAVLKVEASGQ
+209 KVNNG
-223 KVTFK
+223 
-228 NLDQGQNIFKLTGGT
+228 NIFKLTGGT

-267 LESVRNITEDDIF
+267 LESVRDITEDDIF
-280 TKTTFIDRIAEK
+280 TKTPFIDRIAGK

-304 IKMPTKEE
+304 IKLP
-312 LEKAQ
+312 EKDALNNGNIL
-317 DNSKYGATRKE
+317 DTLRT
-328 RIMNKMKESMQ
+328 SMQ
-339 NQLDDAFGTGRVK
+339 KQLDDAFGDGRIK
-352 VDMPTNTNGSYSLQF
+352 VSANSGGLQF
-367 ITTVPDGSADTT
+367 KTTVPGGGNDT
-379 SILSVSSGSP
+379 SSVLSVSSGSA
-389 GLLGENGALKMNY
+389 GLLGENGALNMNY
-402 GESNRINM
+402 GESNRVNM
-410 DAKIS
+410 EAKIS
-415 ESGLNLGKD
+415 ESGLRTFKEGTT
-424 VKFPAKITINN
+424 FPATITINGVDIKV
-435 AEIEVTENDTVRTL
+435 EESDTVRTL

-454 NDPDAGVQVSYQNS
+454 NSDAGVEVNYQNS

-474 TAKANGASGNITVG
+474 TSKKDGASGKISVG
-488 GDFAKIFGDEN
+488 GDFKNIFG
-499 TFNKVKGQDAII
+499 TSFNKTDGQDAIVA
-511 SVKYAGSDEEVKIVR
+511 VKYAGSDEVVEIVR
-526 DSNTF
+526 DSNSF
-531 KMDGMTITVSGEFGY
+531 KIDGMTISVNGEFGY
-546 IKNPNFDSSKPIDPE
+546 KAGAGGKLE
-561 NNPDMI
+561 
-567 LDPTVDPVTFDAKV
+567 LDKTSDPVTFDAKV

-608 GTKPNRDYEPLTSAQ
+608 GIKPNRDYEPLTSAQ

-662 TVDQAALKKLGITT
+662 TADQAALKKLGITT
-676 SSTASDN
+676 SSTASDK

-760 ITQNSLYKQIEQI
+760 NTQNSLYKQMEQI
-773 DERISDLQDLL
+773 DKRISDLQDVLK
-784 EMEQDR
+784 MEQDR
-790 YIKQFTALESV
+790 YIRQFTALESV

>member
-138 AASDGILKTGE
+138 AASDGILKTGK
-149 INPLDVQKA
+149 IDLSDQKA
-158 ENLAGKTIEINF
+158 ENLEGKTIEINY
-170 GDNNYTVTLP
+170 GDKNYTVTLP

-186 YDTVENIAKSLN
+186 YDSVDNIVKSLN
-198 EAFKDI
+198 KAFENVELDGGKKLNDVLAVETKGDRIVFKD
-204 ELKDG
+204 
-209 TKLNAVLKVEASGQ
+209 KVNNG
-223 KVTFK
+223 
-228 NLDQGQNIFKLTGGT
+228 NIFKLTGGT

-267 LESVRNITEDDIF
+267 LESVRDITEDDIF
-280 TKTTFIDRIAEK
+280 TKTPFIDRIAGK

-304 IKMPTKEE
+304 IKLP
-312 LEKAQ
+312 EKDALNNGNIL
-317 DNSKYGATRKE
+317 DTLRT
-328 RIMNKMKESMQ
+328 SMQ
-339 NQLDDAFGTGRVK
+339 KQLDDAFGDGRIK
-352 VDMPTNTNGSYSLQF
+352 VSANSGGLQF
-367 ITTVPDGSADTT
+367 KTTVPGGGNDT
-379 SILSVSSGSP
+379 SSVLSVSSGSA
-389 GLLGENGALKMNY
+389 GLLGENGALNMNY
-402 GESNRINM
+402 GESNRVNM
-410 DAKIS
+410 EAKIS
-415 ESGLNLGKD
+415 ESGLRTFKEGTT
-424 VKFPAKITINN
+424 FPATITINGVDIKV
-435 AEIEVTENDTVRTL
+435 EESDTVRTL

-454 NDPDAGVQVSYQNS
+454 NSDAGVEVNYQNS

-474 TAKANGASGNITVG
+474 TSKKDGASGKISVG
-488 GDFAKIFGDEN
+488 GDFENIFG
-499 TFNKVKGQDAII
+499 TSFNKTDGQDAIVA
-511 SVKYAGSDEEVKIVR
+511 VKYAGSDKEVEIVR
-526 DSNTF
+526 DSNSF
-531 KMDGMTITVSGEFGY
+531 KIDGMTISVNGEFGY
-546 IKNPNFDSSKPIDPE
+546 KAGAGGKLE
-561 NNPDMI
+561 
-567 LDPTVDPVTFDAKV
+567 LDKTSDPVTFDAKV

-662 TVDQAALKKLGITT
+662 TADQAALKKLGITT

>member
-138 AASDGILKTGE
+138 AASDGILKTGK
-149 INPLDVQKA
+149 IDLSDQKA
-158 ENLAGKTIEINF
+158 ENLEGKTIEINY
-170 GDNNYTVTLP
+170 GDKNYTVTLP

-186 YDTVENIAKSLN
+186 YDSVDNIVKSLN
-198 EAFKDI
+198 KAFENVELDGGKKLNDVLAVETKGDRIVFKD
-204 ELKDG
+204 
-209 TKLNAVLKVEASGQ
+209 KVNNG
-223 KVTFK
+223 
-228 NLDQGQNIFKLTGGT
+228 NIFKLTGGT

-267 LESVRNITEDDIF
+267 LESVRDITEDDIF
-280 TKTTFIDRIAEK
+280 TKTPFIDRIAGK

-304 IKMPTKEE
+304 IKLP
-312 LEKAQ
+312 EKDALNNGNIL
-317 DNSKYGATRKE
+317 DTLRT
-328 RIMNKMKESMQ
+328 SMQ
-339 NQLDDAFGTGRVK
+339 KQLDDAFGDGRIK
-352 VDMPTNTNGSYSLQF
+352 VSANSGGLQF
-367 ITTVPDGSADTT
+367 KTTVPGGGNDT
-379 SILSVSSGSP
+379 SSVLSVSSGSA
-389 GLLGENGALKMNY
+389 GLLGENGALNMNY
-402 GESNRINM
+402 GESNRVNM
-410 DAKIS
+410 EAKIS
-415 ESGLNLGKD
+415 ESGLRTFKEGTT
-424 VKFPAKITINN
+424 FPATITINGVDIKV
-435 AEIEVTENDTVRTL
+435 EESDTVRTL

-454 NDPDAGVQVSYQNS
+454 NSDAGVEVNYQNS

-474 TAKANGASGNITVG
+474 TSKKDGASGKISVG
-488 GDFAKIFGDEN
+488 GDFKNIFG
-499 TFNKVKGQDAII
+499 TSFNKTDGQDAIVA
-511 SVKYAGSDEEVKIVR
+511 VKYAGSDEVVEIVR
-526 DSNTF
+526 DSNSF
-531 KMDGMTITVSGEFGY
+531 KIDGMTISVNGEFGY
-546 IKNPNFDSSKPIDPE
+546 KAGAGGKLE
-561 NNPDMI
+561 
-567 LDPTVDPVTFDAKV
+567 LDKTSDPVTFDAKV

-608 GTKPNRDYEPLTSAQ
+608 GIKPNRDYEPLTSAQ
-623 KAEMSESEIEA
+623 KAEMSEREIEA

-662 TVDQAALKKLGITT
+662 TADQAALKKLGITT
-676 SSTASDN
+676 SSTASDK

-760 ITQNSLYKQIEQI
+760 ITQNSLYKQMEQI
-773 DERISDLQDLL
+773 DKRISDLQDVLK
-784 EMEQDR
+784 MEQDR
-790 YIKQFTALESV
+790 YIRQFTALESV

>member
-1 MASIGGLS
+1 
-9 GSTSNSLSGLK
+9 
-20 GYGGLA
+20 
-26 SGLDRDSLIESM
+26 
-38 TQGTTSKIYKQQQKK
+38 
-53 TSLQWEQTAIRN
+53 
-65 ITDKMIAFSDKYLST
+65 MIAFSDKYLST

-138 AASDGILKTGE
+138 AASDGILKTGK
-149 INPLDVQKA
+149 IDLSDQKA
-158 ENLAGKTIEINF
+158 ENLEGKTIEINY
-170 GDNNYTVTLP
+170 GDKNYTVTLP

-186 YDTVENIAKSLN
+186 YDSVDNIVKSLN
-198 EAFKDI
+198 KAFENVELDGGKKLNDVLAVETKGDRIVFKD
-204 ELKDG
+204 
-209 TKLNAVLKVEASGQ
+209 KVNNG
-223 KVTFK
+223 
-228 NLDQGQNIFKLTGGT
+228 NIFKLTGGT

-267 LESVRNITEDDIF
+267 LESVRDITEDDIF
-280 TKTTFIDRIAEK
+280 TKTPFIDRIAGK

-304 IKMPTKEE
+304 IKLP
-312 LEKAQ
+312 EKDALNNGNIL
-317 DNSKYGATRKE
+317 DTLRT
-328 RIMNKMKESMQ
+328 SMQ
-339 NQLDDAFGTGRVK
+339 KQLDDAFGDGRIK
-352 VDMPTNTNGSYSLQF
+352 VSANSGGLQF
-367 ITTVPDGSADTT
+367 KTTVPGGGNDTS
-379 SILSVSSGSP
+379 SILSVSSGSA
-389 GLLGENGALKMNY
+389 GLLGENGALNMNY
-402 GESNRINM
+402 GESNRVNM
-410 DAKIS
+410 EAKIS
-415 ESGLNLGKD
+415 ESGLRTFKEGTT
-424 VKFPAKITINN
+424 FPATITINGVDIKV
-435 AEIEVTENDTVRTL
+435 EESDTVRTL

-454 NDPDAGVQVSYQNS
+454 NSDAGVEVNYQNS

-474 TAKANGASGNITVG
+474 TSKKDGASGKISVG
-488 GDFAKIFGDEN
+488 GDFKNIFG
-499 TFNKVKGQDAII
+499 TSFNKTDGQDAIVA
-511 SVKYAGSDEEVKIVR
+511 VKYAGSDEVVEIVR
-526 DSNTF
+526 DSNSF
-531 KMDGMTITVSGEFGY
+531 KIDGMTISVNGEFGY
-546 IKNPNFDSSKPIDPE
+546 KAGASGKLE
-561 NNPDMI
+561 
-567 LDPTVDPVTFDAKV
+567 LDKTSDPVTFDAKV

-608 GTKPNRDYEPLTSAQ
+608 GIKPNRDYEPLTSAQ

-662 TVDQAALKKLGITT
+662 TADQAALKKLGITT
-676 SSTASDN
+676 SSTASDK

-760 ITQNSLYKQIEQI
+760 ITQNSLYKQMEQI
-773 DERISDLQDLL
+773 DKRISDLQDVLK
-784 EMEQDR
+784 MEQDR
-790 YIKQFTALESV
+790 YIRQFTALESV

>member
-113 SSTADTLSIL
+113 PSTADTLSIL

-138 AASDGILKTGE
+138 AASDGILKTGK
-149 INPLDVQKA
+149 IDLSDQKA
-158 ENLAGKTIEINF
+158 ENLEGKTIEINY
-170 GDNNYTVTLP
+170 GDKNYTVTLP

-186 YDTVENIAKSLN
+186 YDSVDNIVKSLN
-198 EAFKDI
+198 KAFENVELDGGKKLNDVLAVETKGDRIVFKD
-204 ELKDG
+204 
-209 TKLNAVLKVEASGQ
+209 KVNNG
-223 KVTFK
+223 
-228 NLDQGQNIFKLTGGT
+228 NIFKLTGGT

-267 LESVRNITEDDIF
+267 LESVRDITEDDIF
-280 TKTTFIDRIAEK
+280 TKTPFIDRIAGK

-304 IKMPTKEE
+304 IKLP
-312 LEKAQ
+312 EKDALNNGNIL
-317 DNSKYGATRKE
+317 DTLRT
-328 RIMNKMKESMQ
+328 SMQ
-339 NQLDDAFGTGRVK
+339 KQLDDAFGDGRIK
-352 VDMPTNTNGSYSLQF
+352 VSANSGGLQF
-367 ITTVPDGSADTT
+367 KTTVPGGGNDT
-379 SILSVSSGSP
+379 SSVLSVSSGSA
-389 GLLGENGALKMNY
+389 GLLGENGALNMNY
-402 GESNRINM
+402 GESNRVNM
-410 DAKIS
+410 EAKIS
-415 ESGLNLGKD
+415 ESGLRTFKEGTT
-424 VKFPAKITINN
+424 FPATITINGVDIKV
-435 AEIEVTENDTVRTL
+435 EESDTVRTL

-454 NDPDAGVQVSYQNS
+454 NSDAGVEVNYQNS

-474 TAKANGASGNITVG
+474 TSKKDGASGKISVG
-488 GDFAKIFGDEN
+488 GDFKNIFG
-499 TFNKVKGQDAII
+499 TSFNKTDGQDAIVA
-511 SVKYAGSDEEVKIVR
+511 VKYAGSDEVVEIVR
-526 DSNTF
+526 DSNSF
-531 KMDGMTITVSGEFGY
+531 KIDGMTISVNGEFGY
-546 IKNPNFDSSKPIDPE
+546 KAGAGGKLE
-561 NNPDMI
+561 
-567 LDPTVDPVTFDAKV
+567 LDKTSDPVTFDAKV

-608 GTKPNRDYEPLTSAQ
+608 GIKPNRDYEPLTSAQ

-662 TVDQAALKKLGITT
+662 TADQAALKKLGITT
-676 SSTASDN
+676 SSTASDK

-760 ITQNSLYKQIEQI
+760 ITQNSLYKQMEQI
-773 DERISDLQDLL
+773 DKRISDLQDVLK
-784 EMEQDR
+784 MEQDR
-790 YIKQFTALESV
+790 YIRQFTALESV

>member
-138 AASDGILKTGE
+138 AASDGILKTGK
-149 INPLDVQKA
+149 IDLSDQKA
-158 ENLAGKTIEINF
+158 ENLEGKTIEINY
-170 GDNNYTVTLP
+170 GDKNYTVTLP

-186 YDTVENIAKSLN
+186 YDSVDNIVKSLN
-198 EAFKDI
+198 KAFGNVELDGGKKLNDVLAVETKGDRIVFKD
-204 ELKDG
+204 
-209 TKLNAVLKVEASGQ
+209 KVNKG
-223 KVTFK
+223 
-228 NLDQGQNIFKLTGGT
+228 NIFKLTGGT

-267 LESVRNITEDDIF
+267 LESVRDITEDDIF
-280 TKTTFIDRIAEK
+280 TKTPFIDRIAGK

-304 IKMPTKEE
+304 IKLP
-312 LEKAQ
+312 EKDALNNGNIL
-317 DNSKYGATRKE
+317 DTLRT
-328 RIMNKMKESMQ
+328 SMQ
-339 NQLDDAFGTGRVK
+339 KQLDDAFGDGRIK
-352 VDMPTNTNGSYSLQF
+352 VSANSGGLQF
-367 ITTVPDGSADTT
+367 KTTVPGGGNDT
-379 SILSVSSGSP
+379 SSVLSVSSGSA
-389 GLLGENGALKMNY
+389 GLLGENGALNMNY
-402 GESNRINM
+402 GESNRVNM
-410 DAKIS
+410 EAKIS
-415 ESGLNLGKD
+415 ESGLRTFKEGTT
-424 VKFPAKITINN
+424 FPATITINGVDIKV
-435 AEIEVTENDTVRTL
+435 EESDTVRTL

-454 NDPDAGVQVSYQNS
+454 NSDAGVEVNYQNS

-474 TAKANGASGNITVG
+474 TSKKDGASGKISVG
-488 GDFAKIFGDEN
+488 GDFKNIFG
-499 TFNKVKGQDAII
+499 TSFNKTDGQDAIVA
-511 SVKYAGSDEEVKIVR
+511 VKYAGSDEVVEIVR
-526 DSNTF
+526 DSNSF
-531 KMDGMTITVSGEFGY
+531 KIDGMTISVNGEFGY
-546 IKNPNFDSSKPIDPE
+546 KAGAGGKLE
-561 NNPDMI
+561 
-567 LDPTVDPVTFDAKV
+567 LDKTSDPVTFDAKV

>member
-138 AASDGILKTGE
+138 AASDGILKTGK
-149 INPLDVQKA
+149 IDLSDQKA
-158 ENLAGKTIEINF
+158 ENLEGKTIEINY
-170 GDNNYTVTLP
+170 GDKNYTVTLP

-186 YDTVENIAKSLN
+186 YDSVDNIVKSLN
-198 EAFKDI
+198 KAFENVELDGGKKLNDVLAVETKGDKIVFKD
-204 ELKDG
+204 
-209 TKLNAVLKVEASGQ
+209 KVNNG
-223 KVTFK
+223 
-228 NLDQGQNIFKLTGGT
+228 NIFKLTGGT

-267 LESVRNITEDDIF
+267 LESVRDITEDDIF
-280 TKTTFIDRIAEK
+280 TKTPFIDRIAGK

-304 IKMPTKEE
+304 IKLP
-312 LEKAQ
+312 EKDALNNGNIL
-317 DNSKYGATRKE
+317 DTLRT
-328 RIMNKMKESMQ
+328 SMQ
-339 NQLDDAFGTGRVK
+339 KQLDDAFGDGRIK
-352 VDMPTNTNGSYSLQF
+352 VSANSGGLQF
-367 ITTVPDGSADTT
+367 KTTVPGGGNDT
-379 SILSVSSGSP
+379 SSVLSVSSGSA
-389 GLLGENGALKMNY
+389 GLLGENGALNMNY
-402 GESNRINM
+402 GESNRVNM
-410 DAKIS
+410 EAKIS
-415 ESGLNLGKD
+415 ESGLRTFKEGTT
-424 VKFPAKITINN
+424 FPATITINGVDIKV
-435 AEIEVTENDTVRTL
+435 EESDTVRTL

-454 NDPDAGVQVSYQNS
+454 NSDAGVEVNYQNS

-474 TAKANGASGNITVG
+474 TSKKDGASGKISVG
-488 GDFAKIFGDEN
+488 GDFKNIFG
-499 TFNKVKGQDAII
+499 TSFNKTDGQDAIVA
-511 SVKYAGSDEEVKIVR
+511 VKYAGSDEVVEIVR
-526 DSNTF
+526 DSNSF
-531 KMDGMTITVSGEFGY
+531 KIDGMTISVNGEFGY
-546 IKNPNFDSSKPIDPE
+546 KAGAGGKLE
-561 NNPDMI
+561 
-567 LDPTVDPVTFDAKV
+567 LDKTSDPVTFDAKV

-662 TVDQAALKKLGITT
+662 TADQAALKKLGITT

-790 YIKQFTALESV
+790 YIRQFTALESV

>member
-138 AASDGILKTGE
+138 AASDGILKTGK
-149 INPLDVQKA
+149 IDLSDQKA
-158 ENLAGKTIEINF
+158 ENLEGKTIEINY
-170 GDNNYTVTLP
+170 GDKNYTVTLP

-186 YDTVENIAKSLN
+186 YDSVDNIVKSLN
-198 EAFKDI
+198 KAFGNVELDGGKKLNDVLAVETKGDKIVFKD
-204 ELKDG
+204 
-209 TKLNAVLKVEASGQ
+209 KVNNG
-223 KVTFK
+223 
-228 NLDQGQNIFKLTGGT
+228 NIFKLTGGT

-267 LESVRNITEDDIF
+267 LESVRDITEDDIF
-280 TKTTFIDRIAEK
+280 TKTPFIDRIAGK

-304 IKMPTKEE
+304 IKLP
-312 LEKAQ
+312 EKDALNNGNIL
-317 DNSKYGATRKE
+317 DTLRT
-328 RIMNKMKESMQ
+328 SMQ
-339 NQLDDAFGTGRVK
+339 KQLDDAFGDGRIK
-352 VDMPTNTNGSYSLQF
+352 VSANSGGLQF
-367 ITTVPDGSADTT
+367 KTTVPGGGNDT
-379 SILSVSSGSP
+379 SSVLSVSSGSA
-389 GLLGENGALKMNY
+389 GLLGENGALNMNY
-402 GESNRINM
+402 GESNRVNM
-410 DAKIS
+410 EAKIS
-415 ESGLNLGKD
+415 ESGLRTFKEGTT
-424 VKFPAKITINN
+424 FPATITINGVDIKV
-435 AEIEVTENDTVRTL
+435 EESDTVRTL

-454 NDPDAGVQVSYQNS
+454 NSDAGVEVNYQNS

-474 TAKANGASGNITVG
+474 TSKKDGASGKISVG
-488 GDFAKIFGDEN
+488 GDFKNIFG
-499 TFNKVKGQDAII
+499 TSFNKTDGQDAIVA
-511 SVKYAGSDEEVKIVR
+511 VKYAGSDEVVEIVR
-526 DSNTF
+526 DSNSF
-531 KMDGMTITVSGEFGY
+531 KIDGMTISVNGEFGY
-546 IKNPNFDSSKPIDPE
+546 KAGAGGKLE
-561 NNPDMI
+561 
-567 LDPTVDPVTFDAKV
+567 LDKTSDPVTFDAKV

-623 KAEMSESEIEA
+623 KAEMSESEIKA

-662 TVDQAALKKLGITT
+662 TADQAALKKLGITT

>member
-138 AASDGILKTGE
+138 AASDGILKTGK
-149 INPLDVQKA
+149 IDLSDQKA
-158 ENLAGKTIEINF
+158 ENLEGKTIEINY
-170 GDNNYTVTLP
+170 GDKNYTVTLP

-186 YDTVENIAKSLN
+186 YDSVDNIVKSLN
-198 EAFKDI
+198 KAFENVELDGGKKLNDVLAVETKGDRIVFKD
-204 ELKDG
+204 
-209 TKLNAVLKVEASGQ
+209 KVNNG
-223 KVTFK
+223 
-228 NLDQGQNIFKLTGGT
+228 NIFKLTGGT

-267 LESVRNITEDDIF
+267 LESVRDITEDDIF
-280 TKTTFIDRIAEK
+280 TKTPFIDRIAGK

-304 IKMPTKEE
+304 IKLP
-312 LEKAQ
+312 EKDALNNGNIL
-317 DNSKYGATRKE
+317 DTLRT
-328 RIMNKMKESMQ
+328 SMQ
-339 NQLDDAFGTGRVK
+339 KQLDDTFGDGRIK
-352 VDMPTNTNGSYSLQF
+352 VSANSGGLQF
-367 ITTVPDGSADTT
+367 KTTVPGGGNDTS
-379 SILSVSSGSP
+379 SILSVSSGSA
-389 GLLGENGALKMNY
+389 GLLGENGALNMNY
-402 GESNRINM
+402 GESNRVNM
-410 DAKIS
+410 EAKIS
-415 ESGLNLGKD
+415 ESGLRTFKEGTT
-424 VKFPAKITINN
+424 FPATITINGVDIKV
-435 AEIEVTENDTVRTL
+435 EESDTVRTL

-454 NDPDAGVQVSYQNS
+454 NSDAGVEVNYQNS

-474 TAKANGASGNITVG
+474 TSKKDGASGKISVG
-488 GDFAKIFGDEN
+488 GDFKNIFG
-499 TFNKVKGQDAII
+499 TSFNKTDGQDAIVA
-511 SVKYAGSDEEVKIVR
+511 VKYAGSDEVVEIVR
-526 DSNTF
+526 DSNSF
-531 KMDGMTITVSGEFGY
+531 KIDGMTISVNGEFGY
-546 IKNPNFDSSKPIDPE
+546 KAGAGGKLE
-561 NNPDMI
+561 
-567 LDPTVDPVTFDAKV
+567 LDKTSDPVTFDAKV

-608 GTKPNRDYEPLTSAQ
+608 GIKPNRDYEPLTSAQ

-662 TVDQAALKKLGITT
+662 TADQAALKKLGITT
-676 SSTASDN
+676 SSTASDK

-760 ITQNSLYKQIEQI
+760 ITQNSLYKQMEQI
-773 DERISDLQDLL
+773 DKRISDLQDVLK
-784 EMEQDR
+784 MEQDR
-790 YIKQFTALESV
+790 YIRQFTALESV

>member
-138 AASDGILKTGE
+138 AASDGILKTGK
-149 INPLDVQKA
+149 IDLSDQKA
-158 ENLAGKTIEINF
+158 ENLEGKTIEINY
-170 GDNNYTVTLP
+170 GDKNYTVTLP

-186 YDTVENIAKSLN
+186 YDSVDNIVKSLN
-198 EAFKDI
+198 KAFENVELDGGKKLNDVLAVETKGDRIVFKD
-204 ELKDG
+204 
-209 TKLNAVLKVEASGQ
+209 KVNNG
-223 KVTFK
+223 
-228 NLDQGQNIFKLTGGT
+228 NIFKLTGGT

-267 LESVRNITEDDIF
+267 LESVRDITEDDIF
-280 TKTTFIDRIAEK
+280 TKTPFIDRIAGK

-304 IKMPTKEE
+304 IKLP
-312 LEKAQ
+312 EKDALNNGNIL
-317 DNSKYGATRKE
+317 DTLRT
-328 RIMNKMKESMQ
+328 SMQ
-339 NQLDDAFGTGRVK
+339 KQLDDAFGDGRIK
-352 VDMPTNTNGSYSLQF
+352 VSANSGGLQF
-367 ITTVPDGSADTT
+367 KTTVPGGGNDTS
-379 SILSVSSGSP
+379 SILSVSSGSA
-389 GLLGENGALKMNY
+389 GLLGENGALNMNY
-402 GESNRINM
+402 GESNRVNM
-410 DAKIS
+410 EAKIS
-415 ESGLNLGKD
+415 ESGLRTFKEGTT
-424 VKFPAKITINN
+424 FPATITINGVDIKV
-435 AEIEVTENDTVRTL
+435 EESDTVRTL

-454 NDPDAGVQVSYQNS
+454 NSDAGVEVNYQNS

-474 TAKANGASGNITVG
+474 TSKKDGASGKISVG
-488 GDFAKIFGDEN
+488 GDFKNIFG
-499 TFNKVKGQDAII
+499 TSFNKTDGQDAIVA
-511 SVKYAGSDEEVKIVR
+511 VKYAGSDEVVEIMR
-526 DSNTF
+526 DSNSF
-531 KMDGMTITVSGEFGY
+531 KIDGMTISVNGEFGY
-546 IKNPNFDSSKPIDPE
+546 KAGAGGKLE
-561 NNPDMI
+561 
-567 LDPTVDPVTFDAKV
+567 LDKTSDPVTFDAKV

-608 GTKPNRDYEPLTSAQ
+608 GIKPNRDYEPLTSAQ

-662 TVDQAALKKLGITT
+662 TADQAALKKLGITT
-676 SSTASDN
+676 SSTASDK

-760 ITQNSLYKQIEQI
+760 ITQNSLYKQMEQI
-773 DERISDLQDLL
+773 DKRISDLQDVLK
-784 EMEQDR
+784 MEQDR
-790 YIKQFTALESV
+790 YIRQFTALESV

>member
-138 AASDGILKTGE
+138 AASDGILKTGK
-149 INPLDVQKA
+149 IDLSDQKA
-158 ENLAGKTIEINF
+158 ENLEGKTIEINY
-170 GDNNYTVTLP
+170 GDKNYTVTLP

-186 YDTVENIAKSLN
+186 YDSVDNIVKSLN
-198 EAFKDI
+198 KAFENVELDGGKKLNDVLAVETKGDRIVFKD
-204 ELKDG
+204 
-209 TKLNAVLKVEASGQ
+209 KVNNG
-223 KVTFK
+223 
-228 NLDQGQNIFKLTGGT
+228 NIFKLTGGT

-280 TKTTFIDRIAEK
+280 TKTPFIDRIAGK

-304 IKMPTKEE
+304 IKLP
-312 LEKAQ
+312 EKDALNNG
-317 DNSKYGATRKE
+317 DILDTLRT
-328 RIMNKMKESMQ
+328 SMQ
-339 NQLDDAFGTGRVK
+339 KQLDDAFGDGRIK
-352 VDMPTNTNGSYSLQF
+352 VSANSGGLQF
-367 ITTVPDGSADTT
+367 KTTVPGGGNDT
-379 SILSVSSGSP
+379 SSVLSVSSGSA
-389 GLLGENGALKMNY
+389 GLLGENGALNMNY
-402 GESNRINM
+402 GESNRVNM
-410 DAKIS
+410 EAKIS
-415 ESGLNLGKD
+415 ESGLITFKEGTT
-424 VKFPAKITINN
+424 FPATITINGVDDIKV
-435 AEIEVTENDTVRTL
+435 EESDTVRTL

-454 NDPDAGVQVSYQNS
+454 NSDAGVEVNYQNS

-474 TAKANGASGNITVG
+474 TSKKDGASGKISVG
-488 GDFAKIFGDEN
+488 GDFENIFG
-499 TFNKVKGQDAII
+499 TSFNKTDGQDAIVA
-511 SVKYAGSDEEVKIVR
+511 VKYAGSDKEVEIVR
-526 DSNTF
+526 DSNSF
-531 KMDGMTITVSGEFGY
+531 KIDGMTISVNGEFGY
-546 IKNPNFDSSKPIDPE
+546 KAGAGGKLE
-561 NNPDMI
+561 
-567 LDPTVDPVTFDAKV
+567 LDKTSDPVTFDAKV

-662 TVDQAALKKLGITT
+662 TADQAALKKLGITT

-790 YIKQFTALESV
+790 YIRQFTALESV

>member
-103 NSKYVSVSGS
+103 NSKYVTVSGS

-138 AASDGILKTGE
+138 AASDGILKTGK
-149 INPLDVQKA
+149 IDLSDQKA
-158 ENLAGKTIEINF
+158 ENLEGKTIEINY
-170 GDNNYTVTLP
+170 GDKNYTVTLP

-186 YDTVENIAKSLN
+186 YDSVDNIVKSLN
-198 EAFKDI
+198 KAFENVELDGGKKLNDVLAVETKGDRIVFKD
-204 ELKDG
+204 
-209 TKLNAVLKVEASGQ
+209 KVNNG
-223 KVTFK
+223 
-228 NLDQGQNIFKLTGGT
+228 NIFKLTGGT

-267 LESVRNITEDDIF
+267 LESVRDITEDDIF
-280 TKTTFIDRIAEK
+280 TKTPFIDRIAGK

-304 IKMPTKEE
+304 IKLP
-312 LEKAQ
+312 EKDALNNGNIL
-317 DNSKYGATRKE
+317 DTLRT
-328 RIMNKMKESMQ
+328 SMQ
-339 NQLDDAFGTGRVK
+339 KQLDDAFGDGRIK
-352 VDMPTNTNGSYSLQF
+352 VSANSGGLQF
-367 ITTVPDGSADTT
+367 KTTVPGGGNDT
-379 SILSVSSGSP
+379 SSVLSVSSGSA
-389 GLLGENGALKMNY
+389 GLLGENGALNMNY
-402 GESNRINM
+402 GESNRVNM
-410 DAKIS
+410 EAKIS
-415 ESGLNLGKD
+415 ESGLRTFKEGTT
-424 VKFPAKITINN
+424 FPATITINGVDIKV
-435 AEIEVTENDTVRTL
+435 EESDTVRTL

-454 NDPDAGVQVSYQNS
+454 NSDAGVEVNYQNS

-474 TAKANGASGNITVG
+474 TSKKDGASGKISVG
-488 GDFAKIFGDEN
+488 GDFKNIFG
-499 TFNKVKGQDAII
+499 TSFNKTDGQDAIVA
-511 SVKYAGSDEEVKIVR
+511 VKYAGSDEVVEIVR
-526 DSNTF
+526 DSNSF
-531 KMDGMTITVSGEFGY
+531 KIDGMTISVNGEFGY
-546 IKNPNFDSSKPIDPE
+546 KAGAGGKLE
-561 NNPDMI
+561 
-567 LDPTVDPVTFDAKV
+567 LDKTSDPVTFDAKV